1 MNYND
6 QLYTSFIKQKIDALE
21 KFVSVG
27 SIFNL
32 TEIFDDSL
40 IIQVFW
46 SDKINMEQREPYKL
60 KKKISFLS
68 LIRKY
73 FSKKIRVYIS
83 NLKNIFNSK

>member
-1 MNYND
+1 MPTDAEMNV
-6 QLYTSFIKQKIDALE
+6 LE

-60 KKKISFLS
+60 EKKISFLS
-68 LIRKY
+68 LVRKY

-83 NLKNIFNSK
+83 NLKNIFNS